1 MSRIVGKIT
10 KTIYKSDNN
19 YYVAIFKVKENDI
32 DKKYNGKSITI
43 TGYFYDIEEFDNIS
57 ITGEFV
63 KHQRYGEQFNV
74 LSYQKEIP
82 EDKNSI
88 VEFLTSDMFKG
99 IGEAKALKIYE
110 KLGDNAINLIKED
123 SSVLDDIKVLS
134 KKDIAT
140 IVNKLKEL
148 NESTDTLIS
157 LTDLGFNIS
166 DAVLVYKN
174 YKGNT
179 TSVVNDDI
187 YNLFYDIEAL
197 GFNKIDRIAIKNN
210 IKKDDERRVKAGIIS
225 TLKIFCYETGDTYS
239 NCDEIYNNLRVTIN
253 LEIEYDYYLECLE
266 QLVKE
271 SRLVK
276 IDDNYQLIEYYQ
288 ADANI
293 VKRLT
298 YLNNKEDITYKIDL
312 DKKIREFER
321 DNNILYDDIQRLAI
335 KNAFLKN
342 ILIITGGPGTGKT
355 TIIKSIV
362 SLYKEIYHKKNKDIL
377 EEVML
382 LAPTGRASKRIMEA
396 TTFKASTIHRFLKWN
411 KDTNKFQVNE
421 YNKSQASLVIVDE
434 VSMLDTL
441 LFDSLLKGLKYD
453 TRIILVGDANQL
465 PSVSPG
471 EVLKDLI
478 KSEVLPV
485 IELKNLYRQS
495 GESNIINLAY
505 DVNCGDINYSLFNK
519 DSDLIFYKAD
529 SNDLKDKLTYIMK
542 DFLKKD
548 YHDYQIMAPMYKTL
562 NGINNLN
569 KAMQDLFNPRSSN
582 KNEILIYDTIYR
594 EGDKVLQLMNMPDDN
609 IYNGDIGVIL
619 AIDSVKKEVLVD
631 FDGNEVTFTP
641 STFMNFTLGYV
652 ISIHKSQGSEF
663 KSVIIPILYEYGR
676 MLYKKLIYTAV
687 TRSKQ
692 ELILI
697 GEAEAFQKGVLNNR
711 EDSRKTN
718 LAEKLKKRYSNV

>member
-321 DNNILYDDIQRLAI
+321 DNNFLYDDIQRLAI